1 MKNKKVIIWSIA
13 VVLVLVIIFSKID
26 LSSFSEE
33 EILPGERNA
42 KITFV
47 NGQIIKSKS
56 IQNKITSNGTLLSNE
71 EVEIRS
77 EISGK
82 ITKILFKEGEHVKGN
97 DLLVKINDADLQA
110 TLMKNLSKENL
121 ARNREYRYKQLL
133 EKNLTSQQEYDVAA
147 SELSSV
153 LADLEYT
160 KAMIEKTEIRAPF
173 DGIVGLR
180 SVSVGSYISPQTKI
194 ATLQSINPIK
204 ADFSV
209 PQKYFNLI
217 KKDKSIFVTLPAS
230 GKIYKGTVY
239 AVEPKIDQN
248 TRTVQAR
255 ALIPNTGGELAPG
268 SYVEIEI
275 VLEDLQNS
283 ILVPTDVIIP
293 DLEGESI
300 FLYKNGKALLQRV
313 DTGLRTKDEIQITTG
328 LSVGDTLIVSG
339 LIQLRAGA
347 AVKLNSIN

>member
-1 MKNKKVIIWSIA
+1 MKNKKTIIWS
-13 VVLVLVIIFSKID
+13 VLIVILIVIIGSKID
-26 LSSFSEE
+26 FSSLSDEE
-33 EILPGERNA
+33 AAPGNMASRV
-42 KITFV
+42 TMV
-47 NGQIIKSKS
+47 NGQIVSPKSV
-56 IQNKITSNGTLLSNE
+56 QNKITSNGTLLSNE

-82 ITKILFKEGEHVKGN
+82 ITQIHFKEGESVKGN

-110 TLMKNLSKENL
+110 TLKKNRSRETL
-121 ARNREYRYKQLL
+121 ARDREYRYKQLL

-153 LADLEYT
+153 LADVEFT
-160 KAMIEKTEIRAPF
+160 EAMIKKTEILAPF

-209 PQKYFNLI
+209 PQKYFGLI
-217 KKDKSIFVTLPAS
+217 KKGKSIFVTLPAS
-230 GKIYKGTVY
+230 GKTYKGSVY

-255 ALIPNTGGELAPG
+255 ALIPNIGGELAPG

-275 VLEDLQNS
+275 ILEDLQNA

-300 FLYKNGKALLQRV
+300 FIYRNGKAVLQRV
-313 DTGLRTKDEIQITTG
+313 KTGIRTEDEIQITSG
-328 LSVGDTLIVSG
+328 LSIGDTLIVSG
-339 LIQLRAGA
+339 LIQLRANA
-347 AVKLNSIN
+347 AVELSGVN